1 MEGLIQIETESSDN
15 SPRPG
20 PKSTHDDVRS
30 RLVEAALRILL
41 EDGIAASLKGVSF
54 SDVVDR
60 SGVPRA
66 TAYRALSGNINET
79 PSEWIRTEL
88 LKATI
93 RAAPGGEEY
102 QSTSATAFKVLSDNS
117 EALDHGTARQVTDV
131 MREAIRVSC
140 EDNYNTLQGSIFWR
154 ACIAM
159 EGSIASQGDSADP
172 EILAEFE
179 ERERN
184 SIDDFAELYDAMGAV
199 FGLGIKAP
207 YSWRQI
213 AAASASLVEGI
224 AIRAR
229 ISDEVGP
236 TMRRTGPGGK
246 EVEWTLLGIGFEALI
261 CAMTEPIPGRIAADL
276 TLPDFEE
283 TPR

>member
-66 TAYRALSGNINET
+66 TAYRALSGN
-79 PSEWIRTEL
+79 
-88 LKATI
+88 
-93 RAAPGGEEY
+93 
-102 QSTSATAFKVLSDNS
+102 S

-159 EGSIASQGDSADP
+159 EGSVASQGDSAEP